1 MRQVNHRLYV
11 ILDWTLWDNEIHE
24 GVVDFLDIH
33 DTLPCILVAN
43 RQTFHAINM
52 RVANSQQRMNI
63 LNEDG
68 APALPG
74 EYPHL
79 AAFTT
84 SEYAL
89 TFCVDDGLPE
99 GTFRLIYDSDPIF
112 ESGEH
117 SLEDADPHPLNSDD
131 LGPMDNVIPL
141 MA

>member
-24 GVVDFLDIH
+24 GVVDFLEIH
-33 DTLPCILVAN
+33 ETLPCILVAN

-52 RVANSQQRMNI
+52 RVANSPQRMNI
-63 LNEDG
+63 LNEEG
-68 APALPG
+68 NPATQG

-84 SEYAL
+84 SDYEL
-89 TFCVDDGLPE
+89 TFCVDDTLPE
-99 GTFRLIYDSDPIF
+99 GTFRLIYDSDPVF
-112 ESGEH
+112 DTGKEE
-117 SLEDADPHPLNSDD
+117 LDDEPLAQNSNH
-131 LGPMDNVIPL
+131 LGPLDNVIPL